1 MKKLVIDNRKWLILF
16 AVLSLAVIAFIWGN
30 SLQSIEKSGGQSKVL
45 SDAIK
50 PQVDPGNKVTPDEF
64 EIFLRKCAHLA
75 EFTALGICV
84 AGFTVNLGRLKKER
98 YLSMPLLIV
107 LLVAVVDEYIQHFT
121 GRGTAVTDVVLD
133 FGGAVFGLT
142 VAVLFCWLR
151 KRRGSK
157 A

>member
-1 MKKLVIDNRKWLILF
+1 MKKLVMDNRKWLILF
-16 AVLSLAVIAFIWGN
+16 GVLSLVVIAFIWGN
-30 SLQSIEKSGGQSKVL
+30 SMQSVESSSEQSKVL
-45 SDAIK
+45 SDAVK
-50 PQVDPGNKVTPDEF
+50 PQLDPENKIEPYKF
-64 EIFLRKCAHLA
+64 ENFLRKCAHLA

-133 FGGAVFGLT
+133 FGGAVFGLA

-151 KRRGSK
+151 KRRSSR